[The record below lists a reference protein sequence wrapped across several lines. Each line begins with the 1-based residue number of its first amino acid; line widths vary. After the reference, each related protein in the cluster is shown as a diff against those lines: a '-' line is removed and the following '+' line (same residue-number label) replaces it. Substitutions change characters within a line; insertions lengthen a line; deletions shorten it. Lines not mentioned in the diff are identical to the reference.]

1 MKIENNV
8 ITILNI
14 EVIFLSK
21 YISSGFDIIIM
32 KINMN
37 IPIIIPNTPFNFF
50 VSFNTLPR
58 LDHL

>member
-32 KINMN
+32 KINDMVMIMYGLISLN
-37 IPIIIPNTPFNFF
+37 
-50 VSFNTLPR
+50 
-58 LDHL
+58 

>member
-21 YISSGFDIIIM
+21 YISSGFDIM
-32 KINMN
+32 AKSTATRNAKSC
-37 IPIIIPNTPFNFF
+37 F
-50 VSFNTLPR
+50 TLQ
-58 LDHL
+58 